1 MDGPDLSH
9 LLDDA
14 SSGVPS
20 RDVLDGIVRRRRRSQ
35 ARRARTAATLGLVL
49 VIAGAGVGIG
59 LSHKSGTTTALSPNA
74 GTRPG
79 PSMVGTLPE
88 PGQSRVGLGSA
99 PAGLGWVGSKSGAGF
114 FSYANSL
121 LPGDSVGGHG
131 AGRLQ
136 ATGTAPGLGTSLC
149 SIWACLPSSSNGSFG
164 DALLRHLFTRTSG
177 GVTVRAFTARWAVAP
192 LELVPVASGTASGG
206 SVPGATG
213 SSSPAGG
220 SKGTSGGA
228 TPGSTTEV
236 VPPPPT
242 TGTTGTTGATGIT
255 VTTGTEPGSPVPTA
269 VPPVSC
275 AVTQALVVEVSDG
288 GAVGVIT
295 VPLGPSL
302 ARPITVL
309 LDQVVGVVE
318 QSPMAVVVAHTT
330 GQTAAVLAEFAGG
343 GQDEMIVVDQWA
355 VLVHKLAAA
364 KTGGTGSQGV
374 ATMPGQAAVYALSSN
389 GTVLERANLPG
400 SGALAMAVA
409 ACLVPYGAGHKLPVS
424 SSSGSPGSGSVV
436 PPAKHNGG

>member
-59 LSHKSGTTTALSPNA
+59 LSRKTGTTSALSPNA

-79 PSMVGTLPE
+79 PSMLGTLPE
-88 PGQSRVGLGSA
+88 SGHSQVGLLSA
-99 PAGLGWVGSKSGAGF
+99 PAGLGWVGSSSGAGSF
-114 FSYANSL
+114 ANANSF
-121 LPGDSVGGHG
+121 PPEESAG
-131 AGRLQ
+131 AHSSGQLR
-136 ATGTAPGLGTSLC
+136 ATGTASGLGTSLC
-149 SIWACLPSSSNGSFG
+149 GIWACLPNSSNGSFG

-177 GVTVRAFTARWAVAP
+177 GVTVRAFTARWAAAP
-192 LELVPVASGTASGG
+192 LELVPVASGTAPGG
-206 SVPGATG
+206 SVPGGTG

-228 TPGSTTEV
+228 APGSTTEV
-236 VPPPPT
+236 VPSPPV
-242 TGTTGTTGATGIT
+242 TGTTGTTG
-255 VTTGTEPGSPVPTA
+255 TEPGSSVPSS
-269 VPPVSC
+269 VVPVSC
-275 AVTQALVVEVSDG
+275 AVTRALVVEVSDG

-309 LDQVVGVVE
+309 SDQVVGVVE
-318 QSPMAVVVAHTT
+318 QSPMAVVVAHTA
-330 GQTAAVLAEFAGG
+330 GQTAAVLAEFTGG
-343 GQDEMIVVDQWA
+343 GQDEMMVVDQWA

-364 KTGGTGSQGV
+364 KAGGTGSQGV

-389 GTVLERANLPG
+389 GTVLEHADLPG

-409 ACLVPYGAGHKLPVS
+409 TCLVPYGAGHRLPVS
-424 SSSGSPGSGSVV
+424 RAPGSPGSGTAV
-436 PPAKHNGG
+436 PPARHNGG

>member
-20 RDVLDGIVRRRRRSQ
+20 RDVLDGIVRRRRRLQ

-49 VIAGAGVGIG
+49 VIAGAGVDIG
-59 LSHKSGTTTALSPNA
+59 LSRKTGTVSALSPTS
-74 GTRPG
+74 GTRSG

-88 PGQSRVGLGSA
+88 SDQSRVGLGSA
-99 PAGLGWVGSKSGAGF
+99 PAGLGWVGSRSGAGS

-121 LPGDSVGGHG
+121 LPADSVSGHS
-131 AGRLQ
+131 AGQLQ
-136 ATGTAPGLGTSLC
+136 ATGTASVFGTSLC
-149 SIWACLPSSSNGSFG
+149 SIWACLPNSSNGSFG
-164 DALLRHLFTRTSG
+164 GALLRHLFTRTSG
-177 GVTVRAFTARWAVAP
+177 GVTVRAFTARWAAAP

-206 SVPGATG
+206 PVPGAKG

-220 SKGTSGGA
+220 SKATSGGA

-236 VPPPPT
+236 VSPPPP
-242 TGTTGTTGATGIT
+242 TGTTGTTGTG
-255 VTTGTEPGSPVPTA
+255 PGSPVPTA

-275 AVTQALVVEVSDG
+275 AVTRALVVEVSDG

-309 LDQVVGVVE
+309 SDQVVGVVE
-318 QSPMAVVVAHTT
+318 QSPMAVVVAHST

-364 KTGGTGSQGV
+364 KAGGTGSQGV

-389 GTVLERANLPG
+389 GTVLEHADLPG

-424 SSSGSPGSGSVV
+424 NASGSPGSGSVV
-436 PPAKHNGG
+436 PPVKHNGG